1 MVAYPYTLKKVHQNL
16 NKELMNNPVVL
27 AGAWQQISGIKE
39 KKEQIYGLESNT
51 NNRKSQTP

>member
-1 MVAYPYTLKKVHQNL
+1 MVAHPYTLKKVHQNL

-39 KKEQIYGLESNT
+39 KKSKYMD
-51 NNRKSQTP
+51 